1 MSASTIE
8 PLRNEVARR
17 LATVSEEELSAV
29 NLLLKKLEMLRLRRA
44 VGQAVDDAD
53 AAGLMA
59 AVDVAICEHRRNHPY
74 R

>member
-1 MSASTIE
+1 MSAITIE
-8 PLRNEVARR
+8 PLRNEVTRR
-17 LATVSEEELSAV
+17 LAAVSEEELSAV

-44 VGQAVDDAD
+44 VGQAVDEAD

-59 AVDVAICEHRRNHPY
+59 AVDQSISEHRESHPY

>member
-1 MSASTIE
+1 MSVSTIE
-8 PLRNEVARR
+8 PLRSEVTRR
-17 LATVSEEELSAV
+17 LATVSEDELSAV

-44 VGQAVDDAD
+44 VGQAVDEAD

-59 AVDVAICEHRRNHPY
+59 AVDQSISEHRRNNPY